1 MGPLVSPESRWP
13 QKRCL
18 GRERFV
24 PWRVAAPLLPS
35 CVTDCSTAERA
46 PTALITARG
55 AKEKGKLPERERLVL
70 SNYLSLKKKC
80 LSVDSRML
88 NHIFPLVNLVSQ
100 CYIDYQVVFFFLIKI
115 PRVFYFLTLL

>member
-1 MGPLVSPESRWP
+1 MVSPESGWL

-18 GRERFV
+18 QRERGLFCGV
-24 PWRVAAPLLPS
+24 WPRPLLPRR
-35 CVTDCSTAERA
+35 VTDCSTAERA
-46 PTALITARG
+46 LAAWITARG
-55 AKEKGKLPERERLVL
+55 PKEKGKLPERERLVL
-70 SNYLSLKKKC
+70 SNYLSFKKKC

-100 CYIDYQVVFFFLIKI
+100 GYIDYQVLFFLLIKI

>member
-1 MGPLVSPESRWP
+1 MVSPESVWP

-18 GRERFV
+18 RRERCLFCGV
-24 PWRVAAPLLPS
+24 WPRPLLPRR
-35 CVTDCSTAERA
+35 VTDCSTAERA
-46 PTALITARG
+46 LAAWITARG
-55 AKEKGKLPERERLVL
+55 PKEKGKLPERERLVL
-70 SNYLSLKKKC
+70 SNYLSFKKKC

-100 CYIDYQVVFFFLIKI
+100 GYIDYQVLFFLLIKI